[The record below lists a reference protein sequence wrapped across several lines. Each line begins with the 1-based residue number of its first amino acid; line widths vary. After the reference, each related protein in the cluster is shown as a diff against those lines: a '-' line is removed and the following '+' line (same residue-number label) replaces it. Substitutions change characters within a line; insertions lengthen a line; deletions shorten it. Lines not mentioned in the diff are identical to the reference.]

1 MIDYRAAVLDWAPVR
16 DVLLC
21 DERRGV
27 GQALGQA
34 LKEMHSGFDITSC
47 TDGFG
52 LVDAFNARRADLVLI
67 GIQTGRSAGMDALN
81 LLLGLHPAATVL
93 VYGTPKDVL
102 PLAVAVTRGARGVM
116 LWSPERPSAQ
126 PTQLMSMAASIRRT
140 ATGRNAAPLT
150 EREIQIL
157 VRMSHGKSNSEIGL
171 ELLLSENIVKAQA
184 RRLFAKLGARDRAHA
199 VALGLR
205 LGLLS

>member
-1 MIDYRAAVLDWAPVR
+1 MTDYRAAVLDWAPVR

-21 DERRGV
+21 DERRSV
-27 GQALGQA
+27 GRALGQA
-34 LKEMHSGFDITSC
+34 LIEMHSGFDITSC
-47 TDGFG
+47 KDGFG
-52 LVDAFNARRADLVLI
+52 LVDSFNARHADLVLI

-93 VYGTPKDVL
+93 VYGAPKDV
-102 PLAVAVTRGARGVM
+102 PTLAVAVTRGARGVM
-116 LWSPERPSAQ
+116 LWSPDRPSAR
-126 PTQLMSMAASIRRT
+126 PTELLSMAEPIPRT
-140 ATGRNAAPLT
+140 AAGNNASPLT

-157 VRMSHGKSNSEIGL
+157 HKMSHGRSNSEIGL

-205 LGLLS
+205 LGLLG

>member
-1 MIDYRAAVLDWAPVR
+1 MTDYRAAVLDWAPVR

-27 GQALGQA
+27 GRALGQA

-52 LVDAFNARRADLVLI
+52 LVDAFSARRADLVLI

-81 LLLGLHPAATVL
+81 LLMGLHPAATVL
-93 VYGTPKDVL
+93 VYGTPTDVL

-116 LWSPERPSAQ
+116 LWSPDRPSEQ

-140 ATGRNAAPLT
+140 ATVRTPLT

-157 VRMSHGKSNSEIGL
+157 VGMSNGKSNSEIGV
-171 ELLLSENIVKAQA
+171 ELFLSENIVKTQA